1 MREGITWYDLSEFT
15 IEGRGFEDL
24 LSPYDRLPSNARKK
38 VSDIIWNLSLDSA
51 GICARFL
58 SDTSALFVRW
68 DLRKRS
74 LEMPH
79 MPATGVSG
87 IDLYVKN
94 GKSWRWLAI
103 GQPTSNENEVLLFEK
118 VESVTREYLLYLPL
132 YNGVQSV
139 SLGIPA
145 STKQIFPAKKRNGS
159 IVFYGTSITHGACAS
174 RPGTCHVAL
183 LGRWLNRPVINLGF
197 SGNGKMEP
205 EIGII
210 IADIKTDLFVIDCL
224 PNMNAKLVMERLPD
238 FCRILRSK
246 QLHTP
251 ILLVEDRT
259 YADAFFCTDRA
270 KVNQSNR
277 AALGRAYS
285 VLKREGIDNVHYL
298 QGNNLLGIDGEDTV
312 DGSHPTDLGFL
323 RQAKVFFPA
332 IQEILLRQE

>member
-1 MREGITWYDLSEFT
+1 MREDTTWYDMGEFT

-24 LSPYDRLPSNARKK
+24 LSPYDRLPSNARNK
-38 VSDIIWNLSLDSA
+38 VSDVIWNLSKDSA
-51 GICARFL
+51 GICARFVSDASSL
-58 SDTSALFVRW
+58 SVRW
-68 DLRKRS
+68 NLCKDR

-87 IDLYVKN
+87 IDLYVKHEK
-94 GKSWRWLAI
+94 GWRWVAV
-103 GQPTSNENEVLLFEK
+103 GQPVGVENEVQLFEK
-118 VESVTREYLLYLPL
+118 AEPFTREYLLYLPL
-132 YNGVQSV
+132 YNGVESV
-139 SLGIPA
+139 SLGIPT
-145 STKQIFPAKKRNGS
+145 STEKIFPAKKRNGS

-174 RPGTCHVAL
+174 RPGTCHVAM

-224 PNMNAKLVMERLPD
+224 PNMNAELVMERLPD

-259 YADAFFCTDRA
+259 YADAFFCLDRA

-285 VLKREGIDNVHYL
+285 VLKREGLDNVHYL
-298 QGNNLLGIDGEDTV
+298 QGKNLLGIDGEDTV
-312 DGSHPTDLGFL
+312 DGSHPSDLGFL
-323 RQAKVFFPA
+323 RQANVFLPA
-332 IQEILLRQE
+332 IQEILLGQE